1 MQAPLVS
8 IIVPV
13 YNVAAW
19 LPRGLNSI
27 CAQTY
32 KRLEIICVNDG
43 QAGEYAC
50 QSAVKLLT

>member
-1 MQAPLVS
+1 MQSPLVS

-50 QSAVKLLT
+50 QSAVTLLT